1 VGLMKK
7 ILSFSFVTFIIDI
20 ISKIVVSNYLN
31 LNESIVIIKNF
42 FNLTYVRNYGAAW
55 SILNNRVSFLVIISL
70 IIIGTI
76 IYYISKKNN
85 YNKMEILSYCLI
97 LGGALGNLINR
108 VINGY
113 VIDFLDFNILGYD
126 YPIFNLADTFIVI
139 GVVLLFV
146 NSLKK
151 EKD

>member
-1 VGLMKK
+1 MKK